1 MPIWET
7 RINNQMKQQGLVQE
21 FYFRRAKSISS
32 AKIWY
37 QSSHR
42 NLPASMLTL
51 QTNSDEK
58 QFDESLRVMLN
69 HDLSRGKANITLT
82 GAFLSDRLN
91 YSNRLAAINSRNLSE
106 TVILKGGLE
115 NRMLENVKLKVV
127 LDEELNIIKSN
138 NYDKNAERNTTTLTA
153 SAEKKGD
160 GRIGTFILLREIFHK
175 NSLLLPDFSAGLQ
188 FRLVDEKEYFLKGN
202 ISRNSK
208 IPTMND
214 LFWVPGGNPEL
225 KNEYAFIYE
234 LTYEMH
240 QKISD
245 PLNLKYD
252 VSIFRNSIKNM
263 IQWHPGQYSYWTA
276 DNTQK
281 VNSTGLESS
290 VSLNYSINNMT
301 SSLNAGYSF
310 TKAVAAGLKVE
321 NDISAGKQLIYVPE
335 NQLNASLRIGFKNFY
350 YCLGTNFT
358 GRRYTTVDNSKYL
371 PGYMINNLSAGIKIP
386 LKGNSVDLNCSI
398 DNMFDVNY
406 QSIAYYPLPGRS
418 CFIKIFVQ
426 LIKLH

>member
-1 MPIWET
+1 M
-7 RINNQMKQQGLVQE
+7 INSQVQQQGLVQE
-21 FYFRRAKSISS
+21 FYYRRSKSVTS
-32 AKIWY
+32 ARIWY
-37 QSSHR
+37 QSVHR
-42 NLPASMLTL
+42 NLPASMLT
-51 QTNSDEK
+51 QQANSEEK

-69 HDLSRGKANITLT
+69 HDLSRGKTDITLT
-82 GAFLSDRLN
+82 GAILFDRLN
-91 YSNRLAAINSRNLSE
+91 YSNRLASINSRNLSE

-115 NRMLENVKLKVV
+115 NRMWENTKLKVV
-127 LDEELNIIKSN
+127 INEELNIIKSN
-138 NYDKNAERNTTTLTA
+138 NYDQNTTRNTTTITA
-153 SAEKKGD
+153 SAEKNGD

-188 FRLVDEKEYFLKGN
+188 FRLVDKKEYFLKGN

-234 LTYEMH
+234 LTYEMD

-245 PLNLKYD
+245 PLNVKFD
-252 VSIFRNSIKNM
+252 ISIFRNSIKNM

-276 DNTQK
+276 DNIQK

-310 TKAVAAGLKVE
+310 TKAIAGGSKFH
-321 NDISAGKQLIYVPE
+321 NDISTGKQLLYIPE
-335 NQLNASLRIGFKNFY
+335 NQVNASFRIGYKIFY
-350 YCLGTNFT
+350 SSWGANFT
-358 GRRYTTVDNSKYL
+358 GKRYITVDNSKYL
-371 PGYMINNLSAGIKIP
+371 PDYMINNLSAGIKIP
-386 LKGNSVDLNCSI
+386 LKGNSVDLSCSI
-398 DNMFDVNY
+398 YNLFDTNY

-418 CFIKIFVQ
+418 YFIKILVQ
-426 LIKLH
+426 LLKLH